1 LYSAPTLFEIVPHV
15 GFFWHIRTAGGAI
28 GGLGYAIG
36 ESTNAN
42 TNGISQ
48 QAAPG
53 PLANALVASKVN
65 TDFITKTIH

>member
-1 LYSAPTLFEIVPHV
+1 MTRTFN
-15 GFFWHIRTAGGAI
+15 TAGGAS

-36 ESTNAN
+36 ESTINN
-42 TNGISQ
+42 TTANGISQ

-65 TDFITKTIH
+65 IDYVPHIL